1 MILISPLL
9 TSDKIDYG
17 RVLSLGKAKLVAWC
31 AKGWIHN
38 EQTLRPIN
46 SNVNIADKFT
56 I

>member
-38 EQTLRPIN
+38 EQTVLPIK
-46 SNVNIADKFT
+46 SNVFISGKFT